1 MLSKLSFVPALS
13 LALLFTSCDESDTIA
28 LHLRV
33 NADLSGSLTSTALAP
48 GTSQSRM
55 QEVTEGASWK
65 SRVDLVCSAGDFTSI
80 NQLKLA
86 DIVLSGGAGTDGFS
100 FLRVSL
106 PRGEKVR
113 WAEALVPLSKD
124 ERARAALALDPS
136 GKSKDVG
143 ETIKIEITLPSD
155 AIGNGVTGKTRG
167 MKASAEGNV
176 ATLLVPV
183 DIAKTAGDPIVWHLT
198 WQK

>member
-1 MLSKLSFVPALS
+1 MARLLRLILLSSVLVWCVG
-13 LALLFTSCDESDTIA
+13 CDETDTIA

-33 NADLSGSLTSTALAP
+33 NADFSGTLTSTGMALSQ
-48 GTSQSRM
+48 TQSRM
-55 QEVTEGASWK
+55 QDQTQGATWT
-65 SRVDLVCSAGDFTSI
+65 SRVDLVCSSGDFVAI

-86 DIVLSGGAGTDGFS
+86 DIGLSGGTGSDGFS

-106 PRGEKVR
+106 PRGEKSK
-113 WAEALVPLSKD
+113 WAEALVPMTNE
-124 ERARAALALDPS
+124 ERVRAAKALDPS
-136 GKSKDVG
+136 GNSKDAG
-143 ETIKIEITLPSD
+143 STIKLEITLPSA

-176 ATLLVPV
+176 ATLVVPV
-183 DIAKTAGDPIVWHLT
+183 DIAKTSGDAIVWHLT